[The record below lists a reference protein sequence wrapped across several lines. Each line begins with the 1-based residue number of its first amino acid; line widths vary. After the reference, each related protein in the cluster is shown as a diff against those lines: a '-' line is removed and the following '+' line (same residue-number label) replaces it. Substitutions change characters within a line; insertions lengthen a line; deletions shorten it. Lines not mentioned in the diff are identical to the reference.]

1 MEFDQ
6 LAPGV
11 VSEWSRSVSE
21 ADVAQFAA
29 VSGDFNPV
37 HMDAEAAA
45 ASPFGGRIAHGMLV
59 ASFISAAIANGVP
72 GHGAV
77 YLSQSL
83 GFKLPVR
90 IGDTVTVRI
99 EVLEVKARTRRVRLA
114 TVCRNQ
120 DNAVVLEGEAMV
132 LLPAPVPSSGTLAHR
147 ADGIAGD

>member
-6 LAPGV
+6 LAAGV
-11 VSEWSRSVSE
+11 CSEWSRSVSE

-37 HMDAEAAA
+37 HMDAVAAA
-45 ASPFGGRIAHGMLV
+45 ASPFGGRIAHGMLI
-59 ASFISAAIANGVP
+59 AAYISAAIANGVP
-72 GHGAV
+72 GPGAV

-83 GFKLPVR
+83 AFKLPVR

-114 TVCRNQ
+114 TVCTNQ
-120 DNAVVLEGEAMV
+120 HGHVVLEGEAMV
-132 LLPAPVPSSGTLAHR
+132 LVPLSASA
-147 ADGIAGD
+147 AASQAGGVDVPGA